1 MLSNLHERIP
11 QYIRNH
17 KKDFLAFSIAFAFF
31 IVFSIFSILQYY
43 SLGTSAYDLGINAQ
57 SLYVFIHKGTF
68 YTPLLNENT
77 LVQHFTIFKFT
88 QVPIYYFFP
97 SPISIMIYEN
107 LFIALGGYIV
117 YLLSMK
123 LLSDH
128 IKSVK
133 LLYLT
138 SIGFLLSYE
147 FSPFTESLVSFPF
160 HMMAFLPFFLLLA
173 FYSFL
178 SERRVLHII
187 SLVFIIS
194 IHANFIYL
202 VAILLL
208 YEFLF
213 LHTSR
218 GRKVG
223 TWLSAKSKPT
233 GVKNFSYFIVFIV
246 LAYGY
251 LVFAAYMKLRLAGI
265 PSLSVLP
272 TTGETGTPVSSPV
285 TLVLLLFHNPG
296 EFTSIIGT
304 NSGQKIF
311 YLNLLFKSNIYLPLF
326 SPLSLMLLLPYSI
339 YALPSSYSA
348 YYQLGYMYTA
358 LVVGSIYISAIIGAY
373 NLIRLGKFI
382 YKHSKSIRLH
392 TKKVYTKLRKSNAWI
407 PVISL
412 IIIVV
417 LIISIPFGL
426 LSPPAVQQTGHGTMS
441 DIFEQNSN
449 GAASFLIN
457 VSRNLPPDSYIL
469 TENSLMPYFSNDINT
484 YSTPWSPGY
493 YNILPEFRYIIIQ
506 NNSLWA
512 TQGGNHSLQI
522 IVNNGITN
530 GNYTIIGSYVP
541 ANIMILE
548 NTHNMTAYIK
558 K

>member
-1 MLSNLHERIP
+1 
-11 QYIRNH
+11 
-17 KKDFLAFSIAFAFF
+17 
-31 IVFSIFSILQYY
+31 
-43 SLGTSAYDLGINAQ
+43 
-57 SLYVFIHKGTF
+57 
-68 YTPLLNENT
+68 
-77 LVQHFTIFKFT
+77 
-88 QVPIYYFFP
+88 
-97 SPISIMIYEN
+97 
-107 LFIALGGYIV
+107 
-117 YLLSMK
+117 
-123 LLSDH
+123 
-128 IKSVK
+128 
-133 LLYLT
+133 
-138 SIGFLLSYE
+138 
-147 FSPFTESLVSFPF
+147 
-160 HMMAFLPFFLLLA
+160 
-173 FYSFL
+173 
-178 SERRVLHII
+178 
-187 SLVFIIS
+187 
-194 IHANFIYL
+194 
-202 VAILLL
+202 
-208 YEFLF
+208 
-213 LHTSR
+213 
-218 GRKVG
+218 
-223 TWLSAKSKPT
+223 
-233 GVKNFSYFIVFIV
+233 
-246 LAYGY
+246 
-251 LVFAAYMKLRLAGI
+251 
-265 PSLSVLP
+265 
-272 TTGETGTPVSSPV
+272 
-285 TLVLLLFHNPG
+285 
-296 EFTSIIGT
+296 
-304 NSGQKIF
+304 
-311 YLNLLFKSNIYLPLF
+311 
-326 SPLSLMLLLPYSI
+326 MLLLPYSI

-493 YNILPEFRYIIIQ
+493 YNILPEFRYIVIQ